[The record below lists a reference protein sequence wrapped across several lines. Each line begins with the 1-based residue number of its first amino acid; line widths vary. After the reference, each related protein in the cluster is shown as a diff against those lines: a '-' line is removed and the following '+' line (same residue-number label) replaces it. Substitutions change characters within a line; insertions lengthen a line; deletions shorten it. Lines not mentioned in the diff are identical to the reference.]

1 MRKKRL
7 LARPLAL
14 LLVLL
19 LCMHAFPQNKVVTG
33 KVTDSKD
40 GSPIQGVTV
49 VPKGS
54 RTGATTD
61 EKGYFHLTVKNNVS
75 VLVFSSI
82 GFTAK
87 EVAVTGADLA
97 VSLTAFNASL
107 SEVIV
112 VAYGTRRKGDLTG
125 AVTSVTAKDFQKG
138 EIASAEQLLQGK
150 VAGLQI
156 TPGGG
161 AAGGGSR
168 IRIRGVSSLNG
179 SNDPL
184 IVIDGMPI
192 ESNNLPGS
200 ANYLNTINPDDIE
213 SVSVQKDAS
222 ATALYGSRASNGVI
236 IITTKK
242 GAKGG
247 VKYSFNTKLSLAHL
261 TKYIDVLS
269 ADQVRSIINADAT
282 ATGNNSY
289 KNLLGTSST
298 NWQKMVFRDATA
310 FDNNISA
317 SGSLAKIIPFRL
329 SFGYLNQEGI
339 LKTNTFDRYSTA
351 LNLSPKFLDDHLSV
365 NVNLKAAHTNNRFA
379 DEGAIGAAVSFD
391 PTQPVYAKNDYGGY
405 FEWLQ
410 ADTKPIDLATR
421 NPLGL
426 LDLRHNTSGV
436 NRFLGN
442 IQLDY
447 KLHFFPDLHVL
458 VNLGLDDAKGKGNDN
473 IDSISATN
481 YKTHGKFTY
490 YQQEKRNTLTGI
502 SLLYSKE
509 IPSAKSKVDV
519 LLTHEYQDFTTYAYN
534 YASFG
539 ERGNK
544 DTVPGSAPQFAT
556 DKPEYRL
563 ESYLGRLNYTFA
575 DKYLLTASLRR
586 DASSKFSPATR
597 VGYFPA
603 FAAAWKLKE
612 EFFSNSSVI
621 SELKLRG
628 SWGITGQQDVGNLYP
643 YLARYSRS
651 TNSAAEYQ
659 FGNTFYN
666 FLRPVAYDANIK
678 WETTT
683 AADLGMDFS
692 FLNNRISGT
701 VDVYHKKTK
710 DLLSVVP
717 VPPGSNFDI
726 TLLTNVGN
734 MDSKGVEFTLNT
746 TPVRTGT
753 VTWDFGFNITYNTS
767 KITKLL
773 KQSDPN
779 FTGIDVSAVGGG
791 LTNYIGKF
799 AVGYAPYV
807 FNVYKQ
813 VYDPKT
819 GQPIDGLFE
828 DRNRDGQ
835 INDADRYF
843 YKKPAPD
850 VLLGINTQVTY
861 KQWSLAM
868 SAHGSFG
875 NYMYN
880 QYNSN
885 NGVLR
890 AVKNPLLFI
899 QNGASNYLQTQFT
912 GSNINEYLS
921 DYYIENAS
929 FVRLD
934 NINVGYNAGKVF
946 NKKARLRVNASVNNV
961 FVITKYKGL
970 DPETSD
976 DKGLMFT
983 IYFRPRV
990 FTLGASIDF

>member
-1 MRKKRL
+1 
-7 LARPLAL
+7 
-14 LLVLL
+14 
-19 LCMHAFPQNKVVTG
+19 
-33 KVTDSKD
+33 
-40 GSPIQGVTV
+40 
-49 VPKGS
+49 
-54 RTGATTD
+54 
-61 EKGYFHLTVKNNVS
+61 
-75 VLVFSSI
+75 
-82 GFTAK
+82 
-87 EVAVTGADLA
+87 
-97 VSLTAFNASL
+97 
-107 SEVIV
+107 
-112 VAYGTRRKGDLTG
+112 
-125 AVTSVTAKDFQKG
+125 
-138 EIASAEQLLQGK
+138 
-150 VAGLQI
+150 
-156 TPGGG
+156 
-161 AAGGGSR
+161 
-168 IRIRGVSSLNG
+168 
-179 SNDPL
+179 
-184 IVIDGMPI
+184 
-192 ESNNLPGS
+192 
-200 ANYLNTINPDDIE
+200 
-213 SVSVQKDAS
+213 
-222 ATALYGSRASNGVI
+222 
-236 IITTKK
+236 
-242 GAKGG
+242 
-247 VKYSFNTKLSLAHL
+247 
-261 TKYIDVLS
+261 
-269 ADQVRSIINADAT
+269 
-282 ATGNNSY
+282 
-289 KNLLGTSST
+289 
-298 NWQKMVFRDATA
+298 
-310 FDNNISA
+310 
-317 SGSLAKIIPFRL
+317 
-329 SFGYLNQEGI
+329 
-339 LKTNTFDRYSTA
+339 
-351 LNLSPKFLDDHLSV
+351 
-365 NVNLKAAHTNNRFA
+365 
-379 DEGAIGAAVSFD
+379 
-391 PTQPVYAKNDYGGY
+391 
-405 FEWLQ
+405 
-410 ADTKPIDLATR
+410 
-421 NPLGL
+421 
-426 LDLRHNTSGV
+426 
-436 NRFLGN
+436 
-442 IQLDY
+442 
-447 KLHFFPDLHVL
+447 
-458 VNLGLDDAKGKGNDN
+458 
-473 IDSISATN
+473 
-481 YKTHGKFTY
+481 
-490 YQQEKRNTLTGI
+490 
-502 SLLYSKE
+502 
-509 IPSAKSKVDV
+509 
-519 LLTHEYQDFTTYAYN
+519 
-534 YASFG
+534 
-539 ERGNK
+539 
-544 DTVPGSAPQFAT
+544 
-556 DKPEYRL
+556 
-563 ESYLGRLNYTFA
+563 
-575 DKYLLTASLRR
+575 
-586 DASSKFSPATR
+586 
-597 VGYFPA
+597 
-603 FAAAWKLKE
+603 
-612 EFFSNSSVI
+612 
-621 SELKLRG
+621 
-628 SWGITGQQDVGNLYP
+628 
-643 YLARYSRS
+643 
-651 TNSAAEYQ
+651 
-659 FGNTFYN
+659 
-666 FLRPVAYDANIK
+666 
-678 WETTT
+678 
-683 AADLGMDFS
+683 MDFS